1 MRNVIRSICGAV
13 MLVILFFSGC
23 GESKQDYANAIRAAI
38 AQDKQASAQVSGSL
52 GLWETLTGAA
62 PEKVEKYVGSL
73 KAIDMNRCPQ
83 DFRTAYQAHIY
94 AWENYAT
101 AYRAGKDVSA
111 LKKPIED
118 TWLVINDRAREYG
131 VQDALK

>member
-1 MRNVIRSICGAV
+1 MCGAA
-13 MLVILFFSGC
+13 MLVILSFSGC
-23 GESKQDYANAIRAAI
+23 GESKQDYANGIRAAI

-52 GLWETLTGAA
+52 GIWEALTGAA
-62 PEKVEKYVGSL
+62 PEKVEQYVGSL

-83 DFRTAYQAHIY
+83 DFRAAYQAHIY

-101 AYRAGKDVSA
+101 AYRAGRDMSA
-111 LKKPIED
+111 LKKAIDD
-118 TWLVINDRAREYG
+118 TWLVVNDRAREYG